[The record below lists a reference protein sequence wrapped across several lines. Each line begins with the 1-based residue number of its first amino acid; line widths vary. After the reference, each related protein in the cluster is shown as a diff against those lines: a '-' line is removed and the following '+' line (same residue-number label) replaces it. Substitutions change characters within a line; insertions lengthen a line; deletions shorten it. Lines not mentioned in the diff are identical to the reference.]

1 MTPYLPARGRV
12 TALPSKSLSRGGGP
26 TGAPLPEAY
35 SLTFHSPLGPEGRD
49 LGRDHVKE
57 VCRLLVGDGRGRG
70 RGRGGGRGDH
80 VKYVCVF
87 YSSMM

>member
-70 RGRGGGRGDH
+70 RGRGRRGDH